1 MGTCGRGIKTIDGKN
16 NQENNQEINKIN
28 KEHNS
33 KKDLKIEP
41 KIFNGQNKIK
51 EQENKILKLQEEKK
65 EKMEPKRNI
74 MRVRL
79 RVPLNLV
86 NEVSKSICKI
96 SIRDDFGFRT
106 ANGFFM
112 KTIDE
117 SRNKQEKYKK
127 YLIISE
133 QIISKNNNYEYLELE
148 KFNEQK
154 KMILNLKDRHI
165 KPLEENN
172 LTIIE
177 IKDTDEISNE
187 FKFLSYNINY
197 IAGYNIYKNGY
208 VFSIG
213 YSNKGRISYPTGKII
228 NIENYE
234 FEYDVS
240 ANECSR
246 GSPIMILNNNTN
258 EIRIIGIHRGSDH
271 EKNMG
276 LGTFIAKILAE
287 KCKIQVLSDDQYVNT
302 SINCINIDKFCDIEK
317 EIYEGYPYLLKK
329 EIHFISNGKLI
340 DRKRTLAEN
349 RIKNGDIL
357 VVVVNEVED
366 LPKEEGNL
374 CVINLISSD
383 QFVNIIITCKDID
396 NFSLIEQKLY
406 DEFPEYEIIKNNL
419 FFLANG
425 GVIDR
430 SASLKENNIKNDNTI
445 VINKIEDDD

>member
-51 EQENKILKLQEEKK
+51 EQENKIQKLQEEKK

-165 KPLEENN
+165 KLLEENN

-177 IKDTDEISNE
+177 MN
-187 FKFLSYNINY
+187 
-197 IAGYNIYKNGY
+197 
-208 VFSIG
+208 
-213 YSNKGRISYPTGKII
+213 
-228 NIENYE
+228 
-234 FEYDVS
+234 
-240 ANECSR
+240 
-246 GSPIMILNNNTN
+246 LNFYL
-258 EIRIIGIHRGSDH
+258 I
-271 EKNMG
+271 
-276 LGTFIAKILAE
+276 
-287 KCKIQVLSDDQYVNT
+287 T
-302 SINCINIDKFCDIEK
+302 SII
-317 EIYEGYPYLLKK
+317 
-329 EIHFISNGKLI
+329 
-340 DRKRTLAEN
+340 
-349 RIKNGDIL
+349 
-357 VVVVNEVED
+357 
-366 LPKEEGNL
+366 
-374 CVINLISSD
+374 
-383 QFVNIIITCKDID
+383 
-396 NFSLIEQKLY
+396 
-406 DEFPEYEIIKNNL
+406 
-419 FFLANG
+419 
-425 GVIDR
+425 
-430 SASLKENNIKNDNTI
+430 
-445 VINKIEDDD
+445 

>member
-51 EQENKILKLQEEKK
+51 EQENKIQKLQEEKK

-106 ANGFFM
+106 ANGFFI

-154 KMILNLKDRHI
+154 KMILNLKERHI
-165 KPLEENN
+165 KLLEENN

-177 IKDTDEISNE
+177 IKDTDEISTE

-271 EKNMG
+271 
-276 LGTFIAKILAE
+276 
-287 KCKIQVLSDDQYVNT
+287 
-302 SINCINIDKFCDIEK
+302 
-317 EIYEGYPYLLKK
+317 
-329 EIHFISNGKLI
+329 
-340 DRKRTLAEN
+340 
-349 RIKNGDIL
+349 
-357 VVVVNEVED
+357 
-366 LPKEEGNL
+366 
-374 CVINLISSD
+374 
-383 QFVNIIITCKDID
+383 
-396 NFSLIEQKLY
+396 
-406 DEFPEYEIIKNNL
+406 
-419 FFLANG
+419 
-425 GVIDR
+425 
-430 SASLKENNIKNDNTI
+430 KENM
-445 VINKIEDDD
+445 

>member
-1 MGTCGRGIKTIDGKN
+1 MGTCGRDIKTIDGKN

-28 KEHNS
+28 KEQNS
-33 KKDLKIEP
+33 KIDLKIEP

-51 EQENKILKLQEEKK
+51 EQENKIQKLQDEKK
-65 EKMEPKRNI
+65 EETKPKRHKI
-74 MRVRL
+74 SVRL

-96 SIRDDFGFRT
+96 SIRDDLGFRA

-112 KTIDE
+112 KIIDE
-117 SRNKQEKYKK
+117 SRNEQEK

-154 KMILNLKDRHI
+154 KMTLNLKDRHI

-177 IKDTDEISNE
+177 IKDTDEICNE
-187 FKFLSYNINY
+187 FKFLFYNVNY
-197 IAGYNIYKNGY
+197 ISGYNIYKNGY

-213 YSNKGRISYPTGKII
+213 YSNEGRVYYNSGTIK

-234 FEYDVS
+234 FVYDI
-240 ANECSR
+240 ATKQCSR
-246 GSPIMILNNNTN
+246 GSPVMLLNNNTN
-258 EIRIIGIHRGSDH
+258 EIIIIGIHKGSH
-271 EKNMG
+271 PEEYLG

-287 KCKIQVLSDDQYVNT
+287 KCQIRITSNDQYVNT
-302 SINCINIDKFCDIEK
+302 SINCLNIDKFCDVEK
-317 EIYEGYPYLLKK
+317 KLYADYPYFLNK
-329 EIHFISNGKLI
+329 EVYFLSNGNLI
-340 DRKRTLAEN
+340 DRTRTLAEN
-349 RIKNGDIL
+349 RIKNGHTIIL
-357 VVVVNEVED
+357 MVAED
-366 LPKEEGNL
+366 APKIEFNSY
-374 CVINLISSD
+374 VINLISSD
-383 QFVNIIITCKDID
+383 QLVNIIITCRDID
-396 NFSLIEQKLY
+396 NFSVIEQKLY
-406 DEFPEYEIIKNNL
+406 DEFPEYEKIKNNL

>member
-172 LTIIE
+172 LTII
-177 IKDTDEISNE
+177 
-187 FKFLSYNINY
+187 
-197 IAGYNIYKNGY
+197 NIYKNGY

-258 EIRIIGIHRGSDH
+258 NNTNEIRIIGIHRGSDH
-271 EKNMG
+271 KKNMG